1 MENLFALLIAPA
13 MLVGVV
19 GGVLVAMVFHWLAP
33 AGTDTTAAGAWF
45 VGLGAVIGLFW
56 QWLFRKETKR

>member
-1 MENLFALLIAPA
+1 MPKLYRRFCGIHYVKTQPMENLFALLIAPA

-45 VGLGAVIGLFW
+45 V
-56 QWLFRKETKR
+56 